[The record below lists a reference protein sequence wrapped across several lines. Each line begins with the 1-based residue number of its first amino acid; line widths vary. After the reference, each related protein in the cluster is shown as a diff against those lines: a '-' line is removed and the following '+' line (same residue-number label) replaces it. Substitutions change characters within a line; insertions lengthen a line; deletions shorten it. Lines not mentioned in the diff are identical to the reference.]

1 VSSSDSDLD
10 HLARQT
16 HIQLRSNSEQFLLF
30 CFCIA
35 IMSGQLR
42 EVLSVLMQMVERF
55 WFD

>member
-1 VSSSDSDLD
+1 VNSSDSDLD

-16 HIQLRSNSEQFLLF
+16 HIPLRSNSEQFLLC

-35 IMSGQLR
+35 IVSGQQR

>member
-1 VSSSDSDLD
+1 
-10 HLARQT
+10 
-16 HIQLRSNSEQFLLF
+16 LLC

-35 IMSGQLR
+35 IVSGQQR